1 MLAWKFLAPGAIAP
15 FTGIRWPQPEG
26 SRIAP
31 WVEGRAAQGQGVHAC
46 AVEDLPYWFD
56 EELWVVELEGAVT
69 RAAHQL
75 IAPRGRLISRAD
87 DWSASQP
94 DFTRACIERTR
105 HRVVDALLA
114 EGRRGESDR
123 LAVQTDLDAL
133 QSAAAAIAAS
143 GPAVAGYVFDAVR
156 RRPYPGLCAYIA
168 ANAAAAIDGQRG
180 HDQERA
186 IQAGWLRERLMLD
199 ATS

>member
-15 FTGIRWPQPEG
+15 FSGVRWPQPEG

-31 WVEGRAAQGQGVHAC
+31 WIEGKAAQGQGVHAC

-56 EELWVVELEGAVT
+56 EELWEVELDGPVT
-69 RAAHQL
+69 REVRQL
-75 IAPRGRLISRAD
+75 IARRGRLVSRVD
-87 DWSASQP
+87 DWPACQP
-94 DFTRACIERTR
+94 EFVRACLERTR
-105 HRVVDALLA
+105 RRVVDALFA
-114 EGRRGESDR
+114 EGRRVEAER

-133 QSAAAAIAAS
+133 QSAAATIAAS
-143 GPAVAGYVFDAVR
+143 GFAVAGYVSDAVR

-168 ANAAAAIDGQRG
+168 ANAAAAVDGQRG

-186 IQAGWLRERLMLD
+186 IQTAWLRERLTLD
-199 ATS
+199 AGS